1 MFSSD
6 KSLKTV
12 LAISILVVVGI
23 ILAACGDVTV
33 PEYESNEADS
43 TSQADS
49 TSSPVVEP
57 TEQDDPVVEASEDE
71 EEVVENQYSID
82 VEPNTLQSDIKG
94 LTVGF
99 TTDGH
104 AFRGDPVAPVVIH
117 EYSDFQCPFCARFYD
132 QTLSS
137 LEEEQIADGDAVL
150 IYYDFPLEQ
159 IHPQARLAA
168 NAARCAGEQGAA
180 AYWGMHDALFSNAQ
194 EWGNNQA
201 SETFIGYG
209 EQIGLDLEAF
219 QACIATNK
227 HQDAIQA
234 DLSTG
239 SALGITGTPTFVING
254 QLLVG
259 AQPLEVFTDAIAT
272 VMDGGQLASNEPQQ
286 PPDQGGQPAVA
297 PTPAALSDE
306 FASSMGD
313 PDAQVTI
320 VEFTDY
326 QCPFCSRHS
335 VDTMPQ
341 IISELIDTGRV
352 HYILKDLPLESLH
365 PNARAAAAAVRC
377 AGDQDSYW
385 EMHDAVFEA
394 QEQWASEG
402 SGVNGVFLEI
412 ATDLGL
418 DGSAYETCLADGRHD
433 AEIEANLQE
442 ARSLGVGGTPFFFVD
457 GYPLNGAR
465 PYEHFEIVT
474 GLAEDGQLAEAFA
487 PSPQQQ
493 QPEQPQQ
500 PAGPQDVPIGDA
512 YSIGDPDAPIT
523 IVEYTDYQCPFCGR
537 HFSETMP
544 QLVQDY
550 VDTGTVRYVFK
561 DFPLKN
567 IHPQAVEAAEA
578 ARCALDQGAY
588 LEMHDMLFE
597 RQHEWGGGNSTE
609 AFIGYAQEIGL
620 DGESFGQCLAD
631 GTHTAAVD
639 ADLAEGV
646 ELGVTGTPAFFI
658 NGYPISGAQPFS
670 VFEGAISSLLAQLEE

>member
-1 MFSSD
+1 MM
-6 KSLKTV
+6 V
-12 LAISILVVVGI
+12 IGI
-23 ILAACGDVTV
+23 MLTACGDVSV
-33 PEYESNEADS
+33 PEYES
-43 TSQADS
+43 TPADS
-49 TSSPVVEP
+49 TSSPVLNP
-57 TEQDDPVVEASEDE
+57 TVQNDPIVDVAETKEDV
-71 EEVVENQYSID
+71 EEVNTENIEFSID
-82 VEPNTLQSDIKG
+82 VEPNSIQSDVKG

-99 TTDGH
+99 TADGH
-104 AFRGDPVAPVVIH
+104 AFRGDPVAPVVIQ
-117 EYSDFQCPFCARFYD
+117 EYSDFQCPFCARFYE
-132 QTLSS
+132 QTLSA
-137 LEEEQIADGDAVL
+137 LEKEQIADGDAVL
-150 IYYDFPLEQ
+150 VYFDFPLEQ

-180 AYWGMHDALFSNAQ
+180 AYWGMHDALFSNSQ
-194 EWGNNQA
+194 EWANNQA
-201 SETFIGYG
+201 SETFLGYG
-209 EQIGLDLEAF
+209 DQIGLDMEAF
-219 QACIATNK
+219 RTCVATNK

-234 DLSTG
+234 DLASG

-259 AQPLEVFTDAIAT
+259 AQPLDVFADAIAT

-286 PPDQGGQPAVA
+286 PPDQGQQPAAA
-297 PTPAALSDE
+297 PTPAALNDE

-313 PDAQVTI
+313 PNAPVTI

-335 VDTMPQ
+335 VETMPQ
-341 IISELIDTGRV
+341 IVSELIDTGRV
-352 HYILKDLPLESLH
+352 YYILKDLPLDSLH

-394 QEQWASEG
+394 QEQWAGLG
-402 SGVNGVFLEI
+402 SSVNEAFLEL

-418 DGSAYETCLADGRHD
+418 DGSTYETCLADGRHD
-433 AEIEANLQE
+433 AAIEASLEE

-487 PSPQQQ
+487 PPPQQQ
-493 QPEQPQQ
+493 QPQQQQPQQ

-523 IVEYTDYQCPFCGR
+523 IVEYTDYQCPFCSR

-567 IHPQAVEAAEA
+567 IHPQAAEAAEA

-588 LEMHDMLFE
+588 LEMHDLLFA
-597 RQHEWGGGNSTE
+597 RQQEWSGGNSTD

-620 DGESFGQCLAD
+620 DGESFSQCLAD
-631 GTHTAAVD
+631 GTHTAAVE
-639 ADLAEGV
+639 ADLAEGA
-646 ELGVTGTPAFFI
+646 ELGVTGTPAFFL
-658 NGYPISGAQPFS
+658 NGYPLSGAQPFS
-670 VFEGAISSLLAQLEE
+670 VFEGAISSLLAQQEE